1 MPNLE
6 DDKMQVFIVPGRRK
20 GRYDEGY
27 RVGLLREYPMGWSLS
42 KRLAFWLGI
51 MALFVW
57 FWAENF
63 AS

>member
-1 MPNLE
+1 
-6 DDKMQVFIVPGRRK
+6 MQIFIVPGRRK